1 MEVDYDSTLGAT
13 YIGVTITACLY
24 GISTLHGYTY
34 WNQQTQDHTITRISM
49 AVLWLADT
57 AKLVCA
63 AHIGY
68 RLLIT
73 GYEDDPAAMFYS
85 TWSINM
91 ELLLTALI
99 IFVAQVFTA
108 YHAWKS
114 AKRINV
120 LWATPRVIRIIGI
133 IALAFGTTLSSLAW
147 IYWDIREMEKHRWV
161 ASIWLG
167 CAAFG
172 SIVITYMLSALLV
185 STYVQARSTIGLI
198 NEFLRC
204 IIHTGFL
211 TSILTVANLLAFSFM
226 GQYIQIAVNFPLG
239 TLHLITLLTI
249 MNARPQ
255 EISDG
260 AIAEEYELSITEHKD
275 RLHNNIFQTSL
286 KGCLRNSQVALKVP
300 SKIPTT
306 DRSIKVFVQRETH
319 IIGIP
324 RIGVNY
330 SRPMINY
337 RDDLHGLN

>member
-85 TWSINM
+85 TWSMKM

-133 IALAFGTTLSSLAW
+133 IA
-147 IYWDIREMEKHRWV
+147 V
-161 ASIWLG
+161 
-167 CAAFG
+167 
-172 SIVITYMLSALLV
+172 
-185 STYVQARSTIGLI
+185 
-198 NEFLRC
+198 
-204 IIHTGFL
+204 
-211 TSILTVANLLAFSFM
+211 
-226 GQYIQIAVNFPLG
+226 
-239 TLHLITLLTI
+239 
-249 MNARPQ
+249 RPQ
-255 EISDG
+255 RPPVTCFTSSPNLIM
-260 AIAEEYELSITEHKD
+260 AIIYY
-275 RLHNNIFQTSL
+275 
-286 KGCLRNSQVALKVP
+286 P
-300 SKIPTT
+300 W
-306 DRSIKVFVQRETH
+306 
-319 IIGIP
+319 IIGYICIFTVSI
-324 RIGVNY
+324 RHDFVIISVDLLGHT
-330 SRPMINY
+330 
-337 RDDLHGLN
+337 RDGKTSVGSEHMAGLCGLW

>member
-85 TWSINM
+85 TWSMKM

-133 IALAFGTTLSSLAW
+133 IAAIFAFSQLAFGTTLSSLAW

-211 TSILTVANLLAFSFM
+211 T
-226 GQYIQIAVNFPLG
+226 
-239 TLHLITLLTI
+239 
-249 MNARPQ
+249 R
-255 EISDG
+255 
-260 AIAEEYELSITEHKD
+260 
-275 RLHNNIFQTSL
+275 
-286 KGCLRNSQVALKVP
+286 
-300 SKIPTT
+300 
-306 DRSIKVFVQRETH
+306 
-319 IIGIP
+319 
-324 RIGVNY
+324 
-330 SRPMINY
+330 
-337 RDDLHGLN
+337 